1 MIPPRPAIRRL
12 SLLPL
17 VPVMLLSRLLLRS
30 TSAPLPADDAG
41 PAYQRTWV
49 WGMPVTSALD
59 VESVESPGESHYV
72 WYFDKIRLEL
82 TRANSDSSSIWY
94 IPNALLAVEAMSG
107 QPQK

>member
-1 MIPPRPAIRRL
+1 
-12 SLLPL
+12 

-72 WYFDKIRLEL
+72 
-82 TRANSDSSSIWY
+82 
-94 IPNALLAVEAMSG
+94 
-107 QPQK
+107 